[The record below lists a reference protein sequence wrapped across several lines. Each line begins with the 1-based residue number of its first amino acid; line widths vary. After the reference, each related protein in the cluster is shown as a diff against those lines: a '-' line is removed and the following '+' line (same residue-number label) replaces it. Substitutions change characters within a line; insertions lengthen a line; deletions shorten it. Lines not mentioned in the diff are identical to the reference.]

1 MVKAKMISEYGGK
14 EKYASLKAKAVHEKK
29 ESKSKE
35 KSEEKKFMAKK
46 KK

>member
-1 MVKAKMISEYGGK
+1 MAKAKMISEYGGK
-14 EKYASLKAKAVHEKK
+14 EKYASMKAKVAHEKK

-35 KSEEKKFMAKK
+35 KSEEKKFIAKK